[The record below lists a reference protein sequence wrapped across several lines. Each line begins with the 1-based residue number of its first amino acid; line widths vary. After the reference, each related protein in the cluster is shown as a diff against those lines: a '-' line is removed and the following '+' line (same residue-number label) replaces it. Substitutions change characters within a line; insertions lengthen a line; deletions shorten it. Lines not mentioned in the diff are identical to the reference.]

1 MVYFMEKGVCRLAT
15 EIKNPSNIEGYKPMA
30 VPQAFKVIEGI
41 RTETR
46 FSNPKDTQDHN
57 RITGGASMRE
67 QTAIEISG
75 SSFALLVKNLAQT
88 VQFYT
93 ELGFKYEVIGSA
105 VKHHHVSRDKL
116 TLILLE
122 AREEN
127 EVRPLSSRYE
137 EQYFDVYCYTNAVDV
152 LAQEMMD
159 KNVTFVRQPN
169 YTSHW
174 SEFTFRDINGYQIT
188 VGGEISK

>member
-1 MVYFMEKGVCRLAT
+1 MVYFMKREVCRLAT
-15 EIKNPSNIEGYKPMA
+15 ETKNPSNIEGYKPMA
-30 VPQAFKVIEGI
+30 VPQAFKVIEGV
-41 RTETR
+41 RAGTR
-46 FSNPKDTQDHN
+46 SSNPKDTGDHN
-57 RITGGASMRE
+57 RITGGASMGD
-67 QTAIEISG
+67 QAAIEISG

-93 ELGFKYEVIGSA
+93 DLGFKYEVIGSK

-116 TLILLE
+116 TLILFE
-122 AREEN
+122 ARDEN
-127 EVRPLSSRYE
+127 EVKPISSLYE

-188 VGGEISK
+188 VGGDTSK